1 MELEDNIIPLNKEL
15 DDDIIGDIQSIEQE
29 LLNKYSAH
37 PETEEKP
44 IKEQKKTEVINNAPS
59 IVKEQPL
66 EPSHG
71 RKPKKNELIMRIMQT
86 QELVTNYETRPK
98 SHYLQMRVAQLQEIL
113 AELTRL
119 AQAEYLGEDTKG
131 KDGNHDP
138 EKVAEK
144 LKNTLDGGE
153 LLFNFNLIL
162 VNLMEAGSYHIE
174 DKIKTNLYGLTDDT
188 IKHKKA
194 LKSALED
201 IYQENPWIADYL
213 SGASRYMAIMG
224 GLTAGRMVYN
234 KKNFQPQ
241 LAKQSEQEEE

>member
-15 DDDIIGDIQSIEQE
+15 EDDILGDIQNLEAE
-29 LLNKYSAH
+29 LLNKYSSN
-37 PETEEKP
+37 PETEDKQVKNEV
-44 IKEQKKTEVINNAPS
+44 KKEVIQPQPP
-59 IVKEQPL
+59 IVKEKPL

-71 RKPKKNELIMRIMQT
+71 RKPKKNDLIMRIMQT
-86 QELVTNYETRPK
+86 QEIVTNYETRPK
-98 SHYLQMRVAQLQEIL
+98 SHYLQMRVSQLQEIL

-131 KDGNHDP
+131 EDGNHDP
-138 EKVAEK
+138 EKVAKK
-144 LKNTLDGGE
+144 LKNNLDGGE

-162 VNLMEAGSYHIE
+162 VNLMEAGSYQFE

-188 IKHKKA
+188 IKHKEA

-224 GLTAGRMVYN
+224 GLTAGRMIHN

-241 LAKQSEQEEE
+241 LAKQSEQEED